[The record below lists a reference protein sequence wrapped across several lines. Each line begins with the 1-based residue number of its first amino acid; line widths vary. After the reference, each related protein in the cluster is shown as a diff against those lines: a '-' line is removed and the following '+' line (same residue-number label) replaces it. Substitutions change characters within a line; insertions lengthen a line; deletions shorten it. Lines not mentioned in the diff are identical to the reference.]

1 MTKRKIEVSVIM
13 PSYNSEKHICRS
25 LQALHNQQTAIP
37 YEIIVFDSSEDG
49 TQKIIKE
56 SFPNVKLIE
65 SQKRVFAGQAR
76 NLAIQQSSG
85 KVYAFID
92 SDCVAHPQWLERG
105 VKSLEKKTIVGGAI
119 RNGTTSSVIG
129 TADYLLTFNEFLPSW
144 PAREIK
150 HMASCN
156 LFCKKELF
164 DSIGGFPNMWPGED
178 TIFTMEARKRT
189 KLYYNPEL
197 IVTHHNRISLINF
210 IKHHTRYGK
219 LSSIV
224 RKEIELPGSFL
235 AKRPW
240 LSPLAPFAR
249 CLSIGHRIT
258 IKNNKLLPKFVL
270 YSPTIALGLISW
282 GYGFVKE
289 SWKVS

>member
-1 MTKRKIEVSVIM
+1 
-13 PSYNSEKHICRS
+13 
-25 LQALHNQQTAIP
+25 
-37 YEIIVFDSSEDG
+37 
-49 TQKIIKE
+49 
-56 SFPNVKLIE
+56 
-65 SQKRVFAGQAR
+65 
-76 NLAIQQSSG
+76 
-85 KVYAFID
+85 
-92 SDCVAHPQWLERG
+92 
-105 VKSLEKKTIVGGAI
+105 
-119 RNGTTSSVIG
+119 
-129 TADYLLTFNEFLPSW
+129 
-144 PAREIK
+144 
-150 HMASCN
+150 
-156 LFCKKELF
+156 
-164 DSIGGFPNMWPGED
+164 MWPGED